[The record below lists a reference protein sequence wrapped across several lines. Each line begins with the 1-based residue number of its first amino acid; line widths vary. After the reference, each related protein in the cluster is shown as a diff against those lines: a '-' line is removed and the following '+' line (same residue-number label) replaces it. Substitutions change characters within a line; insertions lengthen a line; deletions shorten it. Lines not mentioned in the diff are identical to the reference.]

1 MDDIKRGI
9 RQIDRSARIYTA
21 KAVRHTGLNPAEL
34 QALRHIT
41 YHGVCNQQELTED
54 LGVDKAAVARLAAGL
69 EKKGYVVREPDPDDG
84 RSKLMRAT
92 PAADALKSQLV
103 SEESGFYEW
112 LLSELTAEEAAA
124 FAGTLERLRR
134 RAVEE
139 RQCCFCH
146 VRNRGGDGACT

>member
-1 MDDIKRGI
+1 MENVKRAI

-54 LGVDKAAVARLAAGL
+54 LGVDKAAVARLAAAL
-69 EKKGYVVREPDPDDG
+69 EKKGYVTREPDPADG

-92 PAADALKSQLV
+92 SAADALKNQLV
-103 SEESGFYEW
+103 SEETGFYDW
-112 LLSELTAEEAAA
+112 LLAELSPEEVEVFSA
-124 FAGTLERLRR
+124 TLEKLRR
-134 RAVEE
+134 RVVEE
-139 RQCCFCH
+139 RRCCFCH
-146 VRNRGGDGACT
+146 LKKEGGDGSCT